1 MINVTD
7 NAVRQLQTLLPA
19 QDEQSRKGLRVH
31 GLSEVFECVRLHYSE
46 LDDER
51 VLERGRAYITRWI
64 DAGWIRISDA
74 PIYPSTITTLP
85 DGLSFCS
92 ITARPLHATW
102 RIRRRLIPQKKLY
115 EFIRAK
121 RSNQSVELTATRRA
135 LTFSND

>member
-1 MINVTD
+1 MVKPFDQPEADFFGDMAYDT
-7 NAVRQLQTLLPA
+7 
-19 QDEQSRKGLRVH
+19 H
-31 GLSEVFECVRLHYSE
+31 GLSEVFECVRLHYPE

-102 RIRRRLIPQKKLY
+102 RIRRRLIPQEKLC